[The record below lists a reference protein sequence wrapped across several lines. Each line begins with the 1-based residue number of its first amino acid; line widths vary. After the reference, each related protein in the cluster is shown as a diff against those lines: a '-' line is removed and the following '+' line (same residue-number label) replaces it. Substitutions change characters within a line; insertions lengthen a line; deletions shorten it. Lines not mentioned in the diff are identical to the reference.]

1 MGVLIMKTKITL
13 ISAATLM
20 SIVPLFALNNT
31 AQAADNSV
39 KKTVMQLPMTKTVIE
54 QVKNIML
61 IVQLLLILNQ

>member
-39 KKTVMQLPMTKTVIE
+39 KKTVAASE
-54 QVKNIML
+54 
-61 IVQLLLILNQ
+61 LL

>member
-39 KKTVMQLPMTKTVIE
+39 KKTVMHTAIAYDKDGNRTSQKYT
-54 QVKNIML
+54 
-61 IVQLLLILNQ
+61 